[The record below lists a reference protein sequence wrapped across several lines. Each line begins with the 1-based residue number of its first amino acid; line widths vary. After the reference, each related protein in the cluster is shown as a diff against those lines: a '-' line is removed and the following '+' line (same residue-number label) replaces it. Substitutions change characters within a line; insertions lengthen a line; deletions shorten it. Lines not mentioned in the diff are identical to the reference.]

1 LFLGGIRVVFFN
13 CSHDSEEGEEA
24 CENQKGMH
32 IGEEEATERGWRW

>member
-1 LFLGGIRVVFFN
+1 VGLEL
-13 CSHDSEEGEEA
+13 A